1 MDLIFEADIKF
12 QSRESKNKWIRKE
25 AIMKR
30 HEEDF
35 AHPIMD

>member
-1 MDLIFEADIKF
+1 MHLIFEVDIKF

-25 AIMKR
+25 AKMKR